1 MNRLMNFPIQSHCRL
16 SRLGRATF
24 AALDL
29 VEVLHLRGNRFRRL
43 DRRAFAAMG
52 ALKSLTL
59 EGNPWLCDCNM
70 DWLLSINQV
79 QTGPEISTGSQ
90 LCTSHSNPFILAE
103 NQRLPQNIGSRSG
116 PV

>member
-1 MNRLMNFPIQSHCRL
+1 MSLHLLPSLQSHCRL
-16 SRLGRATF
+16 SRLGRGTF

-59 EGNPWLCDCNM
+59 EGNPWLCDCRLR
-70 DWLLSINQV
+70 DFWHWLMHNNLFNLP
-79 QTGPEISTGSQ
+79 TACAAPEK
-90 LCTSHSNPFILAE
+90 LAG
-103 NQRLPQNIGSRSG
+103 RTWDR
-116 PV
+116 